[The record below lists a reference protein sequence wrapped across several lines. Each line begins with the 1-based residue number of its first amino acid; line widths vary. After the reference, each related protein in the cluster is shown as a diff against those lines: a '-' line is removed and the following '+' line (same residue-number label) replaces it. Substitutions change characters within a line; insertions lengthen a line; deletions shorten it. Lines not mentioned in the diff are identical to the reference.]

1 MEILDYSFLIHDH
14 EHGLVAAS
22 GGRKTGSGASSAKL
36 GGAILLRKALVHPG
50 GIHDGIRE
58 SQQENL

>member
-1 MEILDYSFLIHDH
+1 MACQRFHPDEMLLPLD
-14 EHGLVAAS
+14 EPRAS
-22 GGRKTGSGASSAKL
+22 RVF
-36 GGAILLRKALVHPG
+36 LVHPG

>member
-1 MEILDYSFLIHDH
+1 MNTVWSPLPADAKPA
-14 EHGLVAAS
+14 LVPLPQ
-22 GGRKTGSGASSAKL
+22 KL